1 MNRGHPPARQS
12 RGDSAEP
19 ALRQGPPAGAVR
31 DPRRGIVVG
40 QLRRLAGVLLLL
52 LTVAGV
58 PPAQALSLDPATGG
72 DLQLPLGEGRIVRF
86 AAPVES
92 VFVADDRIADIRI
105 VSPGVAYV
113 FGKANGS
120 TNLIALDSQQ
130 RSQGAVHLQVSPA
143 IAKDLAQ
150 AHPAT
155 QVQVRSEGKRLLASG
170 PVADIDSALELNAM
184 LTSSAPADVPPVNT
198 STYVGSPQVN
208 IRVRFAEV
216 SREQVLRY
224 GVNWNALINSGSFS
238 FGLITGGPLAS
249 SAVSGATNLLSAG
262 FSSSS
267 ASVDVLLDALQS
279 NGFLEILAEPNIT
292 ALSGQTASFLAGGEI
307 PVPVPVNNEL
317 IGIDYKS
324 FGVSLQFTPTLLP
337 NHRIALQVRP
347 EVSSLSTTSQV
358 QISGFTV
365 PSFQVRRADTRV
377 EVGSG
382 QTFAIA
388 GLFQRS
394 SSQDVDKLP
403 LLGDLPI
410 LGNLFKSKR
419 FQRSETELVILIT
432 PYIVEPV
439 SERTLATPLDPAAGN
454 PAWQAGQVAL
464 TTHTEFGFYV
474 D

>member
-1 MNRGHPPARQS
+1 M
-12 RGDSAEP
+12 
-19 ALRQGPPAGAVR
+19 AL
-31 DPRRGIVVG
+31 VG
-40 QLRRLAGVLLLL
+40 Q
-52 LTVAGV
+52 
-58 PPAQALSLDPATGG
+58 AQALTLDPGPRQ
-72 DLQLPLGEGRIVRF
+72 DIQLSLGEGRILRF
-86 AAPVES
+86 ASPVES
-92 VFVADDRIADIRI
+92 LFVADDSIADIRV

-113 FGKANGS
+113 FGKVAGS
-120 TNLIALDSQQ
+120 THLIALDAQHNDRASV
-130 RSQGAVHLQVSPA
+130 RLKVTPA
-143 IAKDLAQ
+143 IAQDLAREQ
-150 AHPAT
+150 AGND
-155 QVQVRSEGKRLLASG
+155 VRVRSEGKRLLASG
-170 PVADIDSALELNAM
+170 TVAGLDSAIDLEAM
-184 LTSSAPADVPPVNT
+184 LTASAAPGVPPINT
-198 STYVGSPQVN
+198 STYAGSPQVN

-216 SREQVLRY
+216 SREQLLRY

-249 SAVSGATNLLSAG
+249 SAVAGASNVLSAG
-262 FSSSS
+262 FNSSS

-307 PVPVPVNNEL
+307 PVPVPVSNEL

-337 NHRIALQVRP
+337 NQRIALQVRP

-358 QISGFTV
+358 QISGFSV

-388 GLFQRS
+388 GLFQRNNA
-394 SSQDVDKLP
+394 QDVDKVP
-403 LLGDLPI
+403 VLGDLPV
-410 LGNLFKSKR
+410 LGNLFKSRR

-439 SERTLATPLDPAAGN
+439 SPRHLATPLDAAASN
-454 PAWQAGQVAL
+454 PAWQTAQGNVAL
-464 TTHTEFGFYV
+464 TAHTEFGFYV

>member
-1 MNRGHPPARQS
+1 MNRRCAPPWELTRL
-12 RGDSAEP
+12 
-19 ALRQGPPAGAVR
+19 LRQLTRTVACLA
-31 DPRRGIVVG
+31 
-40 QLRRLAGVLLLL
+40 LALAGQ
-52 LTVAGV
+52 
-58 PPAQALSLDPATGG
+58 AQGMTFDPADTATV
-72 DLQLPLGEGRIVRF
+72 QLSVGEGRILRF

-92 VFVADDRIADIRI
+92 VFIADNAIADIRI

-113 FGKANGS
+113 FGKTDGQ
-120 TNLIALDSQQ
+120 TNLLALDARQV
-130 RSQGAVHLQVSPA
+130 SQGAVRVSVSPA
-143 IAKDLAQ
+143 IG
-150 AHPAT
+150 AT
-155 QVQVRSEGKRLLASG
+155 LQQRNPGNQVQVHSQGKRLLASG
-170 PVADIDSALELNAM
+170 TVADLDSAIELNA
-184 LTSSAPADVPPVNT
+184 LLVSSAPPGVPPINAA
-198 STYVGSPQVN
+198 TYPGSPQVN

-216 SREQVLRY
+216 SREQLLRY

-249 SAVSGATNLLSAG
+249 SAVAGATNLLSAG
-262 FSSSS
+262 FNSSS

-307 PVPVPVNNEL
+307 PVPVPVGNEL

-337 NHRIALQVRP
+337 NKRIGLQVRP
-347 EVSSLSTTSQV
+347 EVSSLSSTSQV
-358 QISGFTV
+358 QISGFSV

-394 SSQDVDKLP
+394 SSQDIDKLP
-403 LLGDLPI
+403 LLGDVPV
-410 LGNLFKSKR
+410 LGNLFRSKR

-439 SERTLATPLDPAAGN
+439 ADRSLATPLDPARDN
-454 PAWQAGQVAL
+454 PAWRLANGNVAL
-464 TTHTEFGFYV
+464 TAHREFGFYV

>member
-1 MNRGHPPARQS
+1 MSNTNLQSSWRARLL
-12 RGDSAEP
+12 RPLACASALL
-19 ALRQGPPAGAVR
+19 AAGL
-31 DPRRGIVVG
+31 VG
-40 QLRRLAGVLLLL
+40 QVRAM
-52 LTVAGV
+52 T
-58 PPAQALSLDPATGG
+58 LDPVDDQAIRLG
-72 DLQLPLGEGRIVRF
+72 LGEGRIVRF
-86 AAPVES
+86 AAPVEA
-92 VFVADDRIADIRI
+92 VFIADNGIADIRI

-113 FGKANGS
+113 FGKANGQ
-120 TNLIALDSQQ
+120 TNLIALDGRQA
-130 RSQGAVHLQVSPA
+130 RQGAVRVSVSPS
-143 IAKDLAQ
+143 IGEDLEQ
-150 AHPAT
+150 QNPDN
-155 QVQVRSEGKRLLASG
+155 QVQVRSEGKRLLAGGS
-170 PVADIDSALELNAM
+170 VADIDSAIELNA
-184 LTSSAPADVPPVNT
+184 LLVGSSAPGVPPINAA
-198 STYVGSPQVN
+198 TYSGSPQVN

-216 SREQVLRY
+216 SREQLLRY

-249 SAVSGATNLLSAG
+249 SATAGATNLLSAG
-262 FSSSS
+262 FNSSS

-307 PVPVPVNNEL
+307 PVPVPVSNEL

-337 NHRIALQVRP
+337 NKRIGLQVRP

-394 SSQDVDKLP
+394 SSQDIDKLP
-403 LLGDLPI
+403 LLGDVPV

-439 SERTLATPLDPAAGN
+439 AERHLATPLDPASNN
-454 PAWQAGQVAL
+454 PAWRLANGNVPITA
-464 TTHTEFGFYV
+464 HSDFGFYV

>member
-1 MNRGHPPARQS
+1 MNQLSMHTRRLRGL
-12 RGDSAEP
+12 
-19 ALRQGPPAGAVR
+19 LRRVPCAGAW
-31 DPRRGIVVG
+31 
-40 QLRRLAGVLLLL
+40 LALALAG
-52 LTVAGV
+52 
-58 PPAQALSLDPATGG
+58 PAQGMNFDPTPSETVQLSV
-72 DLQLPLGEGRIVRF
+72 GEGRILRF

-92 VFVADDRIADIRI
+92 VFVADNAVADIRI

-113 FGKANGS
+113 FGKTDGQ
-120 TNLIALDSQQ
+120 TNLIALDAQQ
-130 RSQGAVHLQVSPA
+130 ASQGSVGVSVRPPIGTALQQHNP
-143 IAKDLAQ
+143 DN
-150 AHPAT
+150 
-155 QVQVRSEGKRLLASG
+155 QVQVRSQGKRLLADG
-170 PVADIDSALELNAM
+170 AVADIDSAIELNA
-184 LTSSAPADVPPVNT
+184 LLVSSAAAGVPPINAA
-198 STYVGSPQVN
+198 TYNGSPQVN

-216 SREQVLRY
+216 SREQLLRY

-249 SAVSGATNLLSAG
+249 SAVAGATNLLSAG
-262 FSSSS
+262 FNSSS

-307 PVPVPVNNEL
+307 PVPVPVGNQL

-337 NHRIALQVRP
+337 NKRIGLQVRP

-358 QISGFTV
+358 QISGFSV

-394 SSQDVDKLP
+394 SSQDIDKLP
-403 LLGDLPI
+403 LLGDVPV
-410 LGNLFKSKR
+410 LGNLFRSKR

-439 SERTLATPLDPAAGN
+439 ADRSLATPLDPASDN
-454 PAWQAGQVAL
+454 PAWRLAGGNVAL
-464 TTHTEFGFYV
+464 TAHTEFGFYV

>member
-1 MNRGHPPARQS
+1 MSRAAVPAR
-12 RGDSAEP
+12 R
-19 ALRQGPPAGAVR
+19 PAGR
-31 DPRRGIVVG
+31 
-40 QLRRLAGVLLLL
+40 LRRLASAMLLV
-52 LTVAGV
+52 TASGS
-58 PPAQALSLDPATGG
+58 QAWAMTLDPAASS
-72 DLQLPLGEGRIVRF
+72 DIELALGEGRIVRF

-92 VFVADDRIADIRI
+92 VFVADDSVADIRV

-113 FGKANGS
+113 FGKANGD
-120 TNLIALDSQQ
+120 TNLIALDSRQN
-130 RSQGAVHLQVSPA
+130 SQGAVHLRVSPA
-143 IAKDLAQ
+143 IARRLAQ
-150 AHPAT
+150 ARPGSD
-155 QVQVRSEGKRLLASG
+155 VQVRSEGKRLLASG
-170 PVADIDSALELNAM
+170 TVADLDSALELNAM
-184 LTSSAPADVPPVNT
+184 LTSASPPSAPPMNT
-198 STYVGSPQVN
+198 STYAGSPQVN

-216 SREQVLRY
+216 SREQLLRY

-249 SAVSGATNLLSAG
+249 SAVAGATNLLSAG

-267 ASVDVLLDALQS
+267 ARVDVLLDALQS

-403 LLGDLPI
+403 LLGDLPV

-439 SERTLATPLDPAAGN
+439 SERTLATPLDSAADN
-454 PAWQAGQVAL
+454 PAWQAGRVAL
-464 TTHTEFGFYV
+464 TAHTEFGFYV